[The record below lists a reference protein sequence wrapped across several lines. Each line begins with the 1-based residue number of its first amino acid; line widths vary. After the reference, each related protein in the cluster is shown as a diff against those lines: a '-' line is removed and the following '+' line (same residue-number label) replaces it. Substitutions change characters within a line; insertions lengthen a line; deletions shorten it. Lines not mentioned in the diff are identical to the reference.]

1 MLYRIIILL
10 FLSVSA
16 KAQDVYKTPSGAK
29 YHKADCRMVK
39 NVSEKVTLQGATKM
53 GLGPCKIC
61 APTSIV
67 SPNIKPK
74 ITQGESK
81 TVQCSGFTKAGNRCR
96 HMTAIG
102 NGYCFQHQS

>member
-1 MLYRIIILL
+1 MFRFLILL
-10 FLSVSA
+10 LLSFSA
-16 KAQDVYKTPSGAK
+16 KAQEVYKTPSGAK

-39 NVSEKVTLQGATKM
+39 NVSEKVTLQQATKM

-61 APTSIV
+61 APTSMT
-67 SPNIKPK
+67 SQNIKSK

-102 NGYCFQHQS
+102 NGYCFQHRS